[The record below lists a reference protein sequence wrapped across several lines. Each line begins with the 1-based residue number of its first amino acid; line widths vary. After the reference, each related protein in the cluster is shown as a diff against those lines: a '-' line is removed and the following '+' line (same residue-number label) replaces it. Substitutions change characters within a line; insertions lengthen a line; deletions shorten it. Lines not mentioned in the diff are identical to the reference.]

1 MSISSFFIQLLSGLA
16 ETSTLF
22 LISVG
27 LSLIFGVTRVVNFAH
42 GSFYML
48 GVYLS
53 YTLVSQFG
61 GSGLGFWM
69 AVLLAAITVAVIGA
83 LLEMVVL
90 RRIYHAPELF
100 QLLATFALVLVI
112 SDATLWLW
120 GPEELLGPRV
130 PGLEGSIQILG
141 NHFPKY
147 DLVLIAIGPL
157 VLGGLWLLLTR
168 TRWGT
173 LIRAATQDREMVG
186 ALGINQHWLFTGVF
200 ALGCFL
206 AGLGG
211 ALQGPRVPANLLL
224 DIDAIGTA
232 FVVVV
237 IGGMGS
243 IPGAFV
249 ASLVIAEIKA
259 LCYGIGTLT
268 VLGLDIP
275 LSQMTLV
282 IEFVVMAVILVAR
295 PWGLLGRALP
305 PSRQASAHEPM
316 LVPASQGIRWFG
328 ALMALALV
336 LLPAL
341 SGAFPYLLTLSTDMI
356 IAVLFAASLHF
367 IMGPGGMHSFGHAAY
382 FGLGAYGA
390 GLTVLMTG
398 APMELAIILG
408 PLVAAVG
415 AIVFGWFCVRLSGV
429 YLAMLTLAFA
439 QIVWSVIYQ
448 WNGFTGG
455 SNGLIGVWP
464 SDWLASPTAFYYLA
478 LASGVISV
486 LLLRITVFA
495 PFGFA
500 LRAGRDSDLRAESIG
515 INVKRIQ
522 WYAFVM
528 AGLFCGIA
536 GTLFAFS
543 KGSISPE
550 VISVTRSVDG
560 LVMVL
565 LGGVNTLS
573 GPIVGASVF
582 TLLHDTVMRETDY
595 WRAVLG
601 LAILALVLLFPMG
614 LVGSAQALAS
624 HLKESL
630 WPGGRAPAASESS
643 AESVVEQRSG
653 GPSA

>member
-1 MSISSFFIQLLSGLA
+1 MSLSSLLIQMISGLSEA
-16 ETSTLF
+16 STLF

-27 LSLIFGVTRVVNFAH
+27 LSLIFGVTRIVNFAH

-48 GVYLS
+48 GIYLS
-53 YTLVSQFG
+53 YTLVSRFG
-61 GSGLGFWM
+61 DTASGFWL
-69 AVLLAAITVAVIGA
+69 ATLLSALTVAVIGA
-83 LLEMVVL
+83 LIEMTVL
-90 RRIYHAPELF
+90 RRIYHVPELF

-112 SDATLWLW
+112 SDATLYLW
-120 GPEELLGPRV
+120 GPEELLGPRA
-130 PGLEGSIQILG
+130 PGLSGSISLLG
-141 NHFPKY
+141 HRIPQY
-147 DLVLIAIGPL
+147 DLVLMAIGPL
-157 VLGGLWLLLTR
+157 ILVGLYLMLNL

-224 DIDAIGTA
+224 DIEAIGTA
-232 FVVVV
+232 FVIVV

-243 IPGAFV
+243 ITGAFV
-249 ASLVIAEIKA
+249 ASLLIAQIKA

-268 VLGLDIP
+268 FFDVVIP
-275 LSQMTLV
+275 LNQMTLV
-282 IEFVVMAVILVAR
+282 IEFLVMAIVLVVR

-305 PSRQASAHEPM
+305 PSRQAPQSEPM
-316 LVPASQGIRWFG
+316 LTPASKGVRWFG
-328 ALMALALV
+328 ALIALV
-336 LLPAL
+336 LMMVPTF
-341 SGAFPYLLTLSTDMI
+341 SESFPYLITLSVDML

-367 IMGPGGMHSFGHAAY
+367 IMGPGGLHSFGHAAY

-390 GLTVLMTG
+390 GLLVLMLG
-398 APMELAIILG
+398 LPMELAMILG
-408 PLVAAVG
+408 PLVAALG
-415 AIVFGWFCVRLSGV
+415 ALVFGWFSVRLSGV

-455 SNGLIGVWP
+455 SNGLIGIWP
-464 SDWLASPTAFYYLA
+464 SDWLASPTAFYYLT
-478 LASGVISV
+478 LASVIISV
-486 LLLRITVFA
+486 LLLRFGLFA

-500 LRAGRDSDLRAESIG
+500 LRAGRDSALRAEAIG

-522 WYAFVM
+522 WYAFTI
-528 AGLFCGIA
+528 AGLFGGVA

-550 VISVTRSVDG
+550 VISVSRSVDG

-565 LGGVNTLS
+565 LGGINTLS
-573 GPIVGASVF
+573 GPIAGASIF
-582 TLLHDTVMRETDY
+582 TLLHDTVMRETTY

-601 LAILALVLLFPMG
+601 LAVLTLVILFPTG
-614 LVGSAQALAS
+614 IVGSAQAIGERIKS
-624 HLKESL
+624 HLL
-630 WPGGRAPAASESS
+630 NRQRGGQLNGAGNA
-643 AESVVEQRSG
+643 QQSG
-653 GPSA
+653 GDPR